1 MVLFSKIVSIAIQG
15 KYEEDMYEDI
25 HRYSLQFLTLVQD
38 YSDDLQINMIETK
51 YNFFSLLNLS
61 ETMKSLSPV
70 REVWEGG
77 IIGENITPI
86 IKKKVAKNNKQWRK
100 ALLSNVIIDMEIAH
114 SFDRREKVNRT
125 NFRTYS
131 TDSEILEN
139 LKSKIPVSGFFTQIL
154 YLLRRNLQ
162 QEVMIIFI
170 R

>member
-1 MVLFSKIVSIAIQG
+1 
-15 KYEEDMYEDI
+15 
-25 HRYSLQFLTLVQD
+25 
-38 YSDDLQINMIETK
+38 
-51 YNFFSLLNLS
+51 
-61 ETMKSLSPV
+61 
-70 REVWEGG
+70 
-77 IIGENITPI
+77 
-86 IKKKVAKNNKQWRK
+86 
-100 ALLSNVIIDMEIAH
+100 MEIAH
-114 SFDRREKVNRT
+114 SFDRIYRREKVNRT